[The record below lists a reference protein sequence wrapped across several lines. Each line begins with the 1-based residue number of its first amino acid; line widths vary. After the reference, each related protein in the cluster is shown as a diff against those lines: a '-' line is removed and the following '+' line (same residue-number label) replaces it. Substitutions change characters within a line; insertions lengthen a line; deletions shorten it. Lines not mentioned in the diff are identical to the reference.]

1 MTTTLGGRST
11 RARGETHADATET
24 TKEAVTSIEEKASV
38 NTKWS
43 NAATT
48 VGKYDRQSE
57 QSVGSKTRN
66 GHEASKEQG
75 TYLCNKNK

>member
-11 RARGETHADATET
+11 RTRGEAHADATET

-38 NTKWS
+38 NTKRS

-48 VGKYDRQSE
+48 VGKYDRQ
-57 QSVGSKTRN
+57 
-66 GHEASKEQG
+66 
-75 TYLCNKNK
+75 